1 MESRA
6 NPLLVGSFVL
16 AAVAAA
22 FFFVL
27 WVSRAEG
34 DHPKEVYDLYLE
46 GSVSGL
52 SVGGDVRY
60 RGIEV
65 GQVVKIAIAPEDPR
79 RVRVTVEIDTAT
91 PIRQGDVASLQLQ
104 GITGVA
110 YLNVE
115 GAEPGNPLLTAQAGQ
130 PHPVIPT
137 RLSSI
142 QQLVQGAPD
151 LFAQGAIAAERA
163 ADLLNDENRR
173 QVTEI
178 LADVHRLTQALAA
191 QDARLAKT
199 FDALD
204 HAALEVAGAAT
215 AVRETAAGLQAVA
228 DASSGLIQRADQT
241 LGTEL
246 PPILTELEKSAASLR
261 GVADEAQALLA
272 ENRAPL
278 RAFSQEGLAELSR
291 FVTEARILV
300 GRLTRLTE
308 RIDDEGVRF
317 LLGTQQPEVEPP
329 R

>member
-6 NPLLVGSFVL
+6 NPLVVGVFVL

-22 FFFVL
+22 FAFVL

-34 DHPKEVYDLYLE
+34 DHEVQTYDLYLE
-46 GSVSGL
+46 GSVAGL

-65 GQVVKIAIAPEDPR
+65 GKVAKIVIAPDDPR
-79 RVRVTVEIDTAT
+79 RVRVTVEIETAT
-91 PIRQGDVASLQLQ
+91 PIREGDVATLQLQ

-110 YLNVE
+110 YLNIE
-115 GAEPGNPLLTAQAGQ
+115 GAEPGNPLLTARPGE
-130 PHPVIPT
+130 PHPVVPT

-163 ADLLNDENRR
+163 ADLLNDANRR

-178 LADVHRLTQALAA
+178 LVDVHRLTAALAE
-191 QDARLAKT
+191 QDTRLAKT

-204 HAALEVAGAAT
+204 HAAVEVAGAAT
-215 AVRETAAGLQAVA
+215 AVRVTAEGLKTVA
-228 DASSGLIQRADQT
+228 EDSRGLVERADQV
-241 LGTEL
+241 LATEL
-246 PPILTELEKSAASLR
+246 PPILAELSQASASLR
-261 GVADEAQALLA
+261 GVADQAQGLLA
-272 ENRAPL
+272 ENREPL
-278 RAFSQEGLAELSR
+278 KAFSQEGLAELSR

-300 GRLTRLTE
+300 ARLTRLTE

-317 LLGTQQPEVEPP
+317 LLGSPQPEVEPP
-329 R
+329 Q

>member
-6 NPLLVGSFVL
+6 NPLLVGGFVL

-22 FFFVL
+22 FLFL
-27 WVSRAEG
+27 WWVSRAEG
-34 DHPKEVYDLYLE
+34 DHPVQLYDLYLE

-65 GQVVKIAIAPEDPR
+65 GQVTKIAIAPEDPR

-91 PIRQGDVASLQLQ
+91 PIRQGDVATLQLQ
-104 GITGVA
+104 GITGIA

-115 GAEPGNPLLTAQAGQ
+115 GAEPGRPLLAAKAGE

-151 LFAQGAIAAERA
+151 LFAQGAVAAERA
-163 ADLLNDENRR
+163 ADLLNDANRR

-178 LADVHRLTQALAA
+178 LADVHRLTQALAE
-191 QDARLAKT
+191 QDARLGRT

-204 HAALEVAGAAT
+204 HAAVEVAGAAV
-215 AVRETAAGLQAVA
+215 AVRETALGLKAVA
-228 DASSGLIQRADQT
+228 ESSNGLIERADQT
-241 LGTEL
+241 LGTDL
-246 PPILTELEKSAASLR
+246 PPILAELEKSAASLR
-261 GVADEAQALLA
+261 GVADEAQVLLA
-272 ENRAPL
+272 ENREPL
-278 RAFSQEGLAELSR
+278 RRFTQEGLAELSR
-291 FVTEARILV
+291 FVTEARVLV
-300 GRLTRLTE
+300 ARLTRLTE

-317 LLGTQQPEVEPP
+317 LLGTPQPEVEPP